1 MMLNNGLE
9 LATVVFAVVTG
20 TAAGILALLSLEI
33 LRQSPVGRA
42 MALFSFALVLFIIY
56 HILLLFINQSGA
68 LISALTGMTYTAV
81 AVAVWLIVLAD
92 LRIERDSEETGTT
105 S

>member
-1 MMLNNGLE
+1 MLNNALE
-9 LATVVFAVVTG
+9 VATVVFAVVTG

-56 HILLLFINQSGA
+56 HILLLFIGQSGP
-68 LISALTGMTYTAV
+68 LISAITGLMYTAV
-81 AVAVWLIVLAD
+81 AVAIWLIVLAD
-92 LRIERDSEETGTT
+92 LKIERNREETRTT